1 MLISFVIPVYN
12 ESRCLAENLVIVHD
26 FVRSALEGNFEFVCV
41 DDGSQDDSLEILRS
55 FQDRMPLVIEKHDR
69 NRGKG
74 AAIRTG
80 MLAAKGDPILFFDAD
95 LSTPLE
101 EMHRFLPL
109 FEKGAEVVIGTRK
122 SLKAKI
128 TKFQPPHRVIMGM
141 GYTYL
146 VNFMLGMKVSDF
158 TCGFKAF
165 SRKATDA
172 IFPRARIDG
181 WSYDVEILYLAHRFG
196 LNIMEVPVMWA
207 NKPGSKVRLIH
218 DTIRSFKELLE
229 IRRIH
234 KKTDWS
240 QEGAPSER
248 HVRQGDT
255 Q

>member
-12 ESRCLAENLVIVHD
+12 ESVCLAENLVIVHD
-26 FVRSALEGNFEFVCV
+26 FLQSALEADFEIVCV
-41 DDGSQDDSLEILRS
+41 DDGSRDGSIDILES
-55 FQDRMPLVIEKHDR
+55 FLDRMPLTIEKHDR

-80 MLAAKGDPILFFDAD
+80 MLAAKGDRVMFFDAD

-101 EMHRFLPL
+101 EMHRFFPL
-109 FEKGAEVVIGTRK
+109 FEQGAEVVIGTRK
-122 SLKAKI
+122 SMKAKI

-196 LNIMEVPVMWA
+196 LDTRELPVRWA

-234 KKTDWS
+234 RDTSWS
-240 QEGAPSER
+240 HDETSKISDSKRCHG
-248 HVRQGDT
+248 
-255 Q
+255 